1 MSQVATEAACGE
13 SSGVWTHDASSA
25 TLRII
30 VHYLWRSVSEL
41 VTTAYVH
48 AGLCP
53 VTTCGNLP
61 ALAPL
66 APGEAWGGQ
75 AAVHHAPHMEGL
87 QRLAQVI
94 QGRHLR
100 HKLMVCQTSNPE
112 CATSH
117 MEGLQRLAQVI
128 QCRQL
133 RHKLMCCQTSKPDC
147 MISHMEALQ
156 RLAKSYTKLHAT
168 HTCKMHRVCI
178 TKTL

>member
-1 MSQVATEAACGE
+1 MSQVATEAACAE
-13 SSGVWTHDASSA
+13 SAGVWTHDASSA
-25 TLRII
+25 TSRII
-30 VHYLWRSVSEL
+30 MHYLWRSVSEL

-94 QGRHLR
+94 QGCHLR
-100 HKLMVCQTSNPE
+100 HKANVLSNVRPRVCN
-112 CATSH
+112 
-117 MEGLQRLAQVI
+117 
-128 QCRQL
+128 
-133 RHKLMCCQTSKPDC
+133 
-147 MISHMEALQ
+147 ISHGRTA
-156 RLAKSYTKLHAT
+156 APSTSYTMSPAAPQTNVLSDIPPRLYDISHGRTTAPCKKLYKVACNPH
-168 HTCKMHRVCI
+168 M
-178 TKTL
+178 